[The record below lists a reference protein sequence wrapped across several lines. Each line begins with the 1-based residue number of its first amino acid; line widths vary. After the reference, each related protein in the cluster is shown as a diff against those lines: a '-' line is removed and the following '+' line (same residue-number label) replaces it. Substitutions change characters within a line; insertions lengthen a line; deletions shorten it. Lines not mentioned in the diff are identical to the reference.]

1 MSIRLKIVLIVL
13 PLLVATLALT
23 GVSSYFSASNGVSRV
38 AREFLAFKASQV
50 RKHAESQWTLLVE
63 NGLTGR
69 EEMVA
74 ATREAVAAYAGSLA
88 TSTTELTA
96 AFAADGS
103 AAMATAALAL
113 QPGEREAVAAL
124 AGEKNTDYLTVTLG
138 GVERVGKGFWF
149 EPFGWYV
156 MVTEERAAFYAGVNE
171 IWVRTL
177 IILGASTAAGVAL
190 VLAFAGWLTR
200 PLTRVVGTM
209 RKIITTNDLGERV
222 EVEYKDEIGQLAQ
235 TFNLMV
241 EGLEAA
247 YGHIRRHAR
256 GAGMSRLREERLR
269 STFQK
274 YVPADVIEQAV
285 ANPEGILQGEN
296 RNLSVLF
303 SHVAGFADLSESANN
318 PAELLAQLNR
328 YFELMVDAV
337 TTRGGIVDKYID
349 DAVMAVFG
357 APVKHEDDEMRSLE
371 TAFDMLEAA
380 ARFNAGQK
388 NAGRPEFPTSVGI
401 SYGVVTVGNIGCDKR
416 MDYTVIGDRV
426 NLASRAQGMCKVYHE
441 PVVFTGSVHR
451 KVKDRVAWR
460 LIDNV
465 AVKGKRDAEKIYTA
479 RRALSGREKQAW
491 TMHNA
496 AMAEY
501 FPNQNFDTALRLFEQ
516 VRKLVPG
523 DHLSGMM
530 IERCR
535 AYRDHPPAPG
545 WQGYEVMQK
554 K

>member
-124 AGEKNTDYLTVTLG
+124 AAEKNTDYLTVTLG

-247 YGHIRRHAR
+247 YGHIRGYARTSAVSRTRENKYRHV
-256 GAGMSRLREERLR
+256 
-269 STFQK
+269 FQM
-274 YVPADVIEQAV
+274 YVPKSVIDEHI
-285 ANPEGILQGEN
+285 ANPGQNLLGEN
-296 RNLSVLF
+296 RVIAVLS
-303 SHVAGFADLSESANN
+303 SDIRGFTSICEPLQPD
-318 PAELLAQLNR
+318 ELVRQLNR
-328 YFELMVDAV
+328 YFAAMVEVID
-337 TTRGGIVDKYID
+337 RHGGFVDKYIG
-349 DAVMAVFG
+349 DAIKALFG
-357 APVKHEDDEMRSLE
+357 APDRHEDD
-371 TAFDMLEAA
+371 A
-380 ARFNAGQK
+380 ARAVRSALGMIEALEGFNREQK
-388 NAGRPEFPTSVGI
+388 ARGSPAWNIGI
-401 SYGVVTVGNIGCDKR
+401 GVAYGVATVGNAGCEKK
-416 MDYTVIGDRV
+416 MNYTAFGPTAE
-426 NLASRAQGMCKVYHE
+426 LAEHLESSTKLYRQPCLLSE
-441 PVVFTGSVHR
+441 SVQR
-451 KVKDRVAWR
+451 KVKDQIPCR
-460 LIDNV
+460 LVDFV
-465 AVKGKRDAEKIYTA
+465 HVSSGQRAMRLYTA
-479 RRALSGREKQAW
+479 RTAVEGTDREAW
-491 TMHNA
+491 DLHDA
-496 AMAEY
+496 AMEAY
-501 FPNQNFDTALRLFEQ
+501 LKRDFAAAARGFEQ
-516 VRKLVPG
+516 AG
-523 DHLSGMM
+523 GMLKDDAPAALM
-530 IERCR
+530 LERCR
-535 AYRDHPPAPG
+535 RFAKKAPPPDWDGAQIG
-545 WQGYEVMQK
+545 ESA
-554 K
+554 

>member
-88 TSTTELTA
+88 TSATELTA
-96 AFAADGS
+96 AFGVDGTV
-103 AAMATAALAL
+103 AMATAALEPTAE
-113 QPGEREAVAAL
+113 EREAVAAL
-124 AGEKNTDYLTVTLG
+124 AVQKNADYLTVTLG

-156 MVTEERAAFYAGVNE
+156 LVTEERSAFYAGVNE

-177 IILGASTAAGVAL
+177 IILGASTAVGVAL

-256 GAGMSRLREERLR
+256 TAGVSRLREERLR
-269 STFQK
+269 TTFQK

-285 ANPEGILQGEN
+285 SNPAGIMQGEN
-296 RNLSVLF
+296 RTFDYLHAHQAF
-303 SHVAGFADLSESANN
+303 
-318 PAELLAQLNR
+318 PAYPSRSGSGELVEQLNR
-328 YFELMVDAV
+328 
-337 TTRGGIVDKYID
+337 
-349 DAVMAVFG
+349 
-357 APVKHEDDEMRSLE
+357 
-371 TAFDMLEAA
+371 
-380 ARFNAGQK
+380 
-388 NAGRPEFPTSVGI
+388 TS
-401 SYGVVTVGNIGCDKR
+401 S
-416 MDYTVIGDRV
+416 
-426 NLASRAQGMCKVYHE
+426 
-441 PVVFTGSVHR
+441 
-451 KVKDRVAWR
+451 
-460 LIDNV
+460 
-465 AVKGKRDAEKIYTA
+465 
-479 RRALSGREKQAW
+479 
-491 TMHNA
+491 
-496 AMAEY
+496 
-501 FPNQNFDTALRLFEQ
+501 
-516 VRKLVPG
+516 
-523 DHLSGMM
+523 
-530 IERCR
+530 
-535 AYRDHPPAPG
+535 
-545 WQGYEVMQK
+545 
-554 K
+554 